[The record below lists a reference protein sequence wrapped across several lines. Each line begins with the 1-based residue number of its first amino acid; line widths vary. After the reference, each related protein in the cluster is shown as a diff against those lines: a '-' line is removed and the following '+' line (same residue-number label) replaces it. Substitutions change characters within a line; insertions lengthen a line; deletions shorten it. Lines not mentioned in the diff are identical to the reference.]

1 MEGGKEGSQTPSTSG
16 AMSTPGHGRSKAS
29 KDPYEGVSWMKVGP
43 GRRKGR
49 AKVTGIVQKKK
60 PANPAPAAATT
71 PTTNAATSSI
81 AGPSGANADP
91 TPQSSRASSR
101 ASSREGSISEAG
113 SFSTLS
119 FDQSPTP
126 TRQPHLS
133 PSRSTAAPKSYA
145 KDTSVFLGNLPANV
159 TQKSLFQ
166 ALMFAFPP
174 LRTVADVSV
183 FSADRKARLRI
194 PASFGY
200 LFEKADEKMKLDH
213 RLGGPCTAVVR
224 RPAAK
229 PAATNK
235 KLSASFSVVVKGVD
249 RGTTEAELQEGLG
262 LMSSD
267 KAKVTRIIARRDGQP
282 TTLMRVVTRDADLAQ
297 QLLQEGL
304 QLYGKRHSVEPSH
317 PPRCQPAQCRRC
329 LGFDHPT
336 QGCRRDLRCARC
348 GASHRS
354 AACAAENLKCANCG
368 GGHHAGDS
376 R

>member
-1 MEGGKEGSQTPSTSG
+1 
-16 AMSTPGHGRSKAS
+16 MSTPGHGRSKAS

-43 GRRKGR
+43 GGRKGR

-81 AGPSGANADP
+81 AGPSGANAVP

-126 TRQPHLS
+126 THQPHLS
-133 PSRSTAAPKSYA
+133 PPRPTAAPKSYA

-200 LFEKADEKMKLDH
+200 LSA
-213 RLGGPCTAVVR
+213 
-224 RPAAK
+224 AAK

-297 QLLQEGL
+297 QLLHEGL